1 MIMKLKKV
9 ISALLICMSFI
20 SFLSCENENGVSDE
34 TIIVKKNASQC
45 SNPYDTIYHS
55 LYIDFFSQLNDFV
68 SESEFVSR
76 EDYDLKVAE
85 LKSKFDF
92 EGLQKEELAVLD
104 TTYSINLLRRYFRE
118 CSLYGNV
125 YAYNVVNNDINSCDC
140 EDKEKLA
147 YFKLIALVNGVIESY
162 NEVYY
167 TVDNWD
173 QRFDNC
179 MFNEAYDI
187 FETGSWIQQAVFM
200 LTAADSLLIMIAD
213 CTYAATFTPM
223 AQRCQER
230 QPYKTKE

>member
-9 ISALLICMSFI
+9 FSVLLICMSFI
-20 SFLSCENENGVSDE
+20 SFLGCENEKNISEE
-34 TIIVKKNASQC
+34 TVIVKKNASQC
-45 SNPYDTIYHS
+45 SNPYDTIDHS
-55 LYIDFFSQLNDFV
+55 LYIDFFSELNDFV

-92 EGLQKEELAVLD
+92 NGLKKEELEFLD
-104 TTYSINLLRRYFRE
+104 TTYSINLLSRYFRE
-118 CSLYGNV
+118 CGLYGNE
-125 YAYNVVNNDINSCDC
+125 YAYNVTNNDICSSNCG
-140 EDKEKLA
+140 DKEKLV
-147 YFKLIALVNGVIESY
+147 YFKLIALVNSVINSY

-167 TVDNWD
+167 TADNWE

-179 MFNEAYDI
+179 MFNEAYDV
-187 FETGSWIQQAVFM
+187 FETGSLIDQAAFIV
-200 LTAADSLLIMIAD
+200 TAAESLALMIID

-223 AQRCQER
+223 DQRCQER

>member
-9 ISALLICMSFI
+9 ISVLLVCMSFI
-20 SFLSCENENGVSDE
+20 SFLGCENENSVSEE
-34 TIIVKKNASQC
+34 TVIVKKNASQC
-45 SNPYDTIYHS
+45 SNPYDTIDFS

-85 LKSKFDF
+85 LKSEFNF
-92 EGLQKEELAVLD
+92 QGLQKEELELLD
-104 TTYSINLLRRYFRE
+104 TTYSINLLGRYFRE
-118 CSLYGNV
+118 CGLYGNE
-125 YAYNVVNNDINSCDC
+125 YAYNVVNNDICSRNCK
-140 EDKEKLA
+140 DKEKLV
-147 YFKLIALVNGVIESY
+147 YFKLIALVNGVINSY

-167 TVDNWD
+167 TADNWE

-187 FETGSWIQQAVFM
+187 FEAGSWIEQAFF
-200 LTAADSLLIMIAD
+200 IAGLPNSYFELAID

-223 AQRCQER
+223 EQRCQEK

>member
-9 ISALLICMSFI
+9 ISVLLICMSFI
-20 SFLSCENENGVSDE
+20 SFLSCENENSVSEE
-34 TIIVKKNASQC
+34 TVVVKKNASQC

-76 EDYDLKVAE
+76 EDYDLKVSE

-92 EGLQKEELAVLD
+92 HGLQKEELEFLD
-104 TTYSINLLRRYFRE
+104 TTYSINLLSRYFRE
-118 CSLYGNV
+118 SGLYGNE
-125 YAYNVVNNDINSCDC
+125 YAYNVVNNVICSCNC
-140 EDKEKLA
+140 EDKEKLV
-147 YFKLIALVNGVIESY
+147 YFKLIALVNGVINSY

-167 TVDNWD
+167 TADNWE

-179 MFNEAYDI
+179 MFNEAYDV
-187 FETGSWIQQAVFM
+187 FEAGSWIEQAFFI
-200 LTAADSLLIMIAD
+200 ASIPDSFIEMAID